1 MQISTRSGR
10 RQFWHA
16 ERVLFSAERAYS
28 FGTICQQNNPK
39 KKESAMPFV
48 DLPSLTMENF
58 EEEVLNS
65 TLPVL
70 VDFTAEWCGPCKML
84 DPQVAQLAKEWEGKV
99 KVFQLD
105 VDKAADL
112 AARLRVLGV
121 PTLALFI
128 DGKMVARMTGYKP
141 KKGIIKKFSKYLSL

>member
-1 MQISTRSGR
+1 
-10 RQFWHA
+10 
-16 ERVLFSAERAYS
+16 
-28 FGTICQQNNPK
+28 
-39 KKESAMPFV
+39 MPFV

-70 VDFTAEWCGPCKML
+70 VDFTAEWCSPCKML

-105 VDKAADL
+105 IDKAADL

-121 PTLALFI
+121 PTLALFL